1 MIEPYKAK
9 TANSIKKVR
18 GQMDLILK
26 MIEEGRYCVDIIQQC
41 NSAIGILR
49 QANNMML
56 ESHLQTCGKTL
67 NSSNKEEKNE
77 FIKEIIRACNVSN
90 RKN

>member
-9 TANSIKKVR
+9 TVNNIKKVR
-18 GQMDLILK
+18 GQMELILK
-26 MIEEGRYCVDIIQQC
+26 MVEEGRYCVDIIQQS
-41 NSAIGILR
+41 NAAIGILR

-56 ESHLQTCGKTL
+56 ESHLQTCGHMM
-67 NSSNKEEKNE
+67 NSPNQAEKEK
-77 FIKEIIRACNVSN
+77 FVKEIIRACTVSN

>member
-1 MIEPYKAK
+1 
-9 TANSIKKVR
+9 
-18 GQMDLILK
+18 MDLILK
-26 MIEEGRYCVDIIQQC
+26 MIDEGRYCVDIIQQC

-56 ESHLQTCGKTL
+56 ESHLQTCGSTL
-67 NSSNKEEKNE
+67 NSSNKEEKDE

>member
-9 TANSIKKVR
+9 TINGIKKVR

-26 MIEEGRYCVDIIQQC
+26 MLEEGRYCVDIIQQC
-41 NSAIGILR
+41 NSAIGMLR
-49 QANNMML
+49 QANNTML
-56 ESHLQTCGKTL
+56 ESHLQTCGHRM
-67 NSSNKEEKNE
+67 NSKKKVEKEK
-77 FIKEIIRACNVSN
+77 FIKEIIRACTVSN